1 MAIGNEGTSSD
12 YFKELS
18 DKIEDYRKGGLTTFL
33 KDIALAATSLESY
46 GAEVNRTFGQ
56 TRQSITE
63 IKTALSDAL
72 PGIDR
77 LGGNI
82 RDVQVTISQV
92 SEATRRN
99 VIATTDQTEKLYAA
113 FKVTNVSV
121 KDLVSNFADVG
132 VGVGQMTKQIE
143 NSIQYIQSIG
153 GNAKQVFGVV
163 TDNMDKLNRYQFE
176 GGVQGLTKMAAQ
188 ASMLRF
194 DMRTTFDLAE
204 NLYKPERAVEVAA
217 AFQRLGLAV
226 GDLGDPFRLMSD
238 SINNPQG
245 LQDSLVKVA
254 ESMAYFDTQTKT
266 FKINPEGVIR
276 LKELQEQT
284 GVSATEM
291 MKLGLS
297 AKEAQARISA
307 ISSVGLNVKEEDKQL
322 LSNISRMGDGGEFEI
337 QMKDSQTGERR
348 WEKLTSISQDQLNAT
363 LKEQKEGPKTLED
376 IARSQLDYGERTAG
390 DVRAIYHGLTY
401 GFAGERRVSETVEGI
416 NRLTDTLVG
425 TASKMFGT
433 SQTGKKLGGAV
444 IDDVQQLIKD
454 ARDPKKGATEAM
466 ASFLERANN
475 QINQFGDS
483 FKGGFIEYLN
493 KVSDKVGEKTG
504 IEGGTKILV
513 DKLLGDKRTPGTAAG
528 QEMPSTYSN
537 LMGRTEPIDLTRRGV
552 NQPTNEVINVKY
564 SFEPLEVRITGD
576 NGKLD
581 VTEIQT
587 QINKTVTTV
596 VSNLP
601 PTMIMNPQQFYNP
614 TKTGPITSP
623 YTFNNYQ
630 NNQPIKKYN

>member
-1 MAIGNEGTSSD
+1 MAIGDEGTSGD

-18 DKIEDYRKGGLTTFL
+18 DKIDEYRKGGLAAFL
-33 KDIALAATSLESY
+33 KDIATAATSLESY

-56 TRQSITE
+56 TRQSIVE
-63 IKTALSDAL
+63 IKTALADAL

-99 VIATTDQTEKLYAA
+99 VIATTEQTEKLYAS
-113 FKVTNVSV
+113 FKVTGIAV
-121 KDLVSNFADVG
+121 KDLVNNFADVG
-132 VGVGQMTKQIE
+132 VGVAQMTKQIE

-163 TDNMDKLNRYQFE
+163 TENMDKLNRYQFD

-194 DMRTTFDLAE
+194 DMRETFNLAE

-284 GVSATEM
+284 GVNATEM

-390 DVRAIYHGLTY
+390 DVRAIYHGLVY
-401 GFAGERRVSETVEGI
+401 GFGSERRVSEGVEGI

-433 SQTGKKLGGAV
+433 SQTGRQMGGAV

-454 ARDPKKGATEAM
+454 AKDPKKGAGEAM
-466 ASFLERANN
+466 ASFLERANK
-475 QINQFGDS
+475 QMDQFGNS
-483 FKGGFIEYLN
+483 FKGGLIEYLN
-493 KVSDKVGEKTG
+493 KVSDKIGEKTG
-504 IEGGTKILV
+504 IEGGTKSLV
-513 DKLLGDKRTPGTAAG
+513 DQLLGNKRTPGTSADKSSPAL
-528 QEMPSTYSN
+528 YNN
-537 LMGRTEPIDLTRRGV
+537 LMGKSEPIDLTRRGV
-552 NQPTNEVINVKY
+552 NQPTNEVVNVKY
-564 SFEPLEVRITGD
+564 SFEPIEVKITGD

-581 VTEIQT
+581 SKELTT
-587 QINKTVTTV
+587 QMNKAMTA
-596 VSNLP
+596 SMAELSRQMLNEP
-601 PTMIMNPQQFYNP
+601 WKQNP
-614 TKTGPITSP
+614 TKGAPVRGNLVYNQQP
-623 YTFNNYQ
+623 NNT
-630 NNQPIKKYN
+630 PVK

>member
-1 MAIGNEGTSSD
+1 MAVGNEETSRD

-18 DKIEDYRKGGLTTFL
+18 DKIDEYRRGGLAAFL
-33 KDIALAATSLESY
+33 KDIATAATSLESY
-46 GAEVNRTFGQ
+46 GSEVNRTFGQ
-56 TRQSITE
+56 TRQSIVE
-63 IKTALSDAL
+63 IKTALADAL

-82 RDVQVTISQV
+82 KEVQETISQV
-92 SEATRRN
+92 AEATRRN
-99 VIATTDQTEKLYAA
+99 LIATTEQTEKLYAA
-113 FKVTNVSV
+113 SKVTNVSV
-121 KDLVSNFADVG
+121 RDLVNNFTDVG
-132 VGVGQMTKQIE
+132 VGVAQMTKQIE

-163 TDNMDKLNRYQFE
+163 TENMDKLNRYQFE

-194 DMRTTFDLAE
+194 DMRETFNLAE

-284 GVSATEM
+284 GVNATEM
-291 MKLGLS
+291 MKLGLA

-337 QMKDSQTGERR
+337 QIKDSATGERR

-363 LKEQKEGPKTLED
+363 LKEQKDGPKTLED
-376 IARSQLDYGERTAG
+376 IARSQLNYGERTAG
-390 DVRAIYHGLTY
+390 DVRAIYHGLVY
-401 GFAGERRVSETVEGI
+401 GFGSERRMSEGIEGI
-416 NRLTDTLVG
+416 NRLTDTLTG

-433 SQTGKKLGGAV
+433 SQTGRKIGGAI
-444 IDDVQQLIKD
+444 IDDVQQLIRD
-454 ARDPKKGATEAM
+454 AKDPKKGAGEAM
-466 ASFLERANN
+466 ASLLERANK
-475 QINQFGDS
+475 QSEQFGQGFRDS
-483 FKGGFIEYLN
+483 LIEYLN

-504 IEGGTKILV
+504 IEGGTKNLV
-513 DKLLGDKRTPGTAAG
+513 DQLLGDKRTPSTSADKTA
-528 QEMPSTYSN
+528 PSLYSN
-537 LMGRTEPIDLTRRGV
+537 LMGKSDPIDLMNRSI
-552 NQPTNEVINVKY
+552 NQPQNEVVNVKY
-564 SFEPLEVRITGD
+564 SFEPIEIKITGD

-581 VTEIQT
+581 DKEIT
-587 QINKTVTTV
+587 TRVNKQITAAMAEMSDKMLNR
-596 VSNLP
+596 P
-601 PTMIMNPQQFYNP
+601 WERNP
-614 TKTGPITSP
+614 TKGAQVTGDLVFSR
-623 YTFNNYQ
+623 
-630 NNQPIKKYN
+630 QPTNRPVPS